1 MQSAA
6 SKMILPLRIQSSQIP
21 FTRRIGMRTY
31 IWVLLIAG
39 CVLGRATVSYADETP
54 TFGTFA
60 LFELESD
67 WTRKSPDEKRK
78 GLEEASAVFTAYK
91 ERVTV
96 DGYWTY
102 GLTSDSHFM
111 LRLHASELQANQ
123 QLLTD
128 LRSTGLGQYLELEFS
143 MSGVTKGLNYAPDF
157 PDLLVQLKKAKYEG
171 PPPKYAIM
179 IPTRKDAAWWNLS
192 KEERTT
198 MMREHTVPTLPY
210 LKTVKRKLYHST
222 GLADADFIT
231 IFETNSLVEFN
242 NLMIALR
249 MVREDTHNVRLGSP
263 TVLGTIKSWQEIQG
277 LLEK

>member
-1 MQSAA
+1 
-6 SKMILPLRIQSSQIP
+6 
-21 FTRRIGMRTY
+21 MRTHML
-31 IWVLLIAG
+31 VLLITG
-39 CVLGRATVSYADETP
+39 CVLGYSTAGYADSTHI
-54 TFGTFA
+54 FGTFA

-67 WTRKSPDEKRK
+67 WTKKSPAEKQK
-78 GLEEASAVFTAYK
+78 GLEEASAVFTGYRD
-91 ERVTV
+91 RVTV

-111 LRLHASELQANQ
+111 LRLHASELLANQ

-128 LRSTGLGQYLELEFS
+128 LRSTGLGQFLELEFIIN
-143 MSGVTKGLNYAPDF
+143 GVTKGLNYAPEF
-157 PDLLVQLKKAKYEG
+157 PDLLSQLKTALYEG
-171 PPPKYAIM
+171 APPRYAIM

-231 IFETNSLVEFN
+231 IFETNDLVEFN
-242 NLMIALR
+242 NLVIALR
-249 MVREDTHNVRLGSP
+249 MVREDKHNVRLGSP
-263 TVLGTIKSWQEIQG
+263 TVVGTIKSWQEIRV